1 MDLLE
6 EKWKKLQ
13 LTEEEHREIIVDEQK
28 VAEENKKSLCSLVEK
43 IQQKEL
49 SIKRFYDL
57 H

>member
-6 EKWKKLQ
+6 EQWKKLQ
-13 LTEEEHREIIVDEQK
+13 LTEEEHREIIMDEQK